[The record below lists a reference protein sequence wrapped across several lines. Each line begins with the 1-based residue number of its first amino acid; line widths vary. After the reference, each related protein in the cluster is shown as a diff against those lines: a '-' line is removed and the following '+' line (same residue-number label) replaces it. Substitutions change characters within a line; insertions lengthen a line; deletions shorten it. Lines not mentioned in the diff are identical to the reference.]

1 MANKGKRKTKKHK
14 GKKTKKQ
21 KMMLRQIW
29 EKIKLNF

>member
-1 MANKGKRKTKKHK
+1 MANKGKRKTEKHK
-14 GKKTKKQ
+14 EK

>member
-1 MANKGKRKTKKHK
+1 MANKGKRKTEKHK
-14 GKKTKKQ
+14 EKQKQ